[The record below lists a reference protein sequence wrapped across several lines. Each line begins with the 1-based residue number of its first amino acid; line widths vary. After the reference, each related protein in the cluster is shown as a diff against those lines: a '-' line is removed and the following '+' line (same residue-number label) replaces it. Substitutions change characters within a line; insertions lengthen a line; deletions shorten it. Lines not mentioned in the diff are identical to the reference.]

1 MSLLNLDGKKL
12 SFVIPC
18 YGSEKTIIS
27 VIEEIVTTVS
37 YKNPYEIIC
46 INDCSPDNVYEVL
59 KNLASNNENIKVIN
73 LAKNF
78 GQHNAL
84 MAGYR
89 HVTGDIIISLDDDG
103 QTSAKEC
110 YKLINALNED
120 NDVIYARYAEKKHS
134 LFKNFGS
141 KMAALMGRIL
151 LDVPKDLYLS
161 SYFAC
166 KRYVIDEIARYENPY
181 SYLGGLVLRS
191 TKKIGNVD
199 IIHKAREV
207 GSTGYTF
214 KKLLGLWL
222 NGFTAFSVKPLRI
235 ATIVGLICSV
245 VGFMYGIWVILNKL
259 FINFDSP
266 IGYSSTMAAIMFI
279 GGMIMLMLGLIG
291 EYIGRIYISIN
302 NAPQYVIREKIN
314 CEIKD
319 KKEKV
324 NE

>member
-1 MSLLNLDGKKL
+1 MINKKL

-18 YGSEKTIIS
+18 YGSEKTIES
-27 VIEEIVTTVS
+27 VIEEIVNTVS

-46 INDCSPDNVYEVL
+46 VNDCSPDGVYEAL
-59 KNLASNNENIKVIN
+59 KSLARNNENIKVLN

-103 QTSAKEC
+103 QTPAKEC
-110 YKLINALNED
+110 YKLINALND
-120 NDVIYARYAEKKHS
+120 DKDVIYARYAQKKHS

-141 KMAALMGRIL
+141 KMAAWMGKVL
-151 LDVPKDLYLS
+151 LNISKDLYIS
-161 SYFAC
+161 SYFVC
-166 KRYVIDEIARYENPY
+166 KRYVINEIIRYENPY
-181 SYLGGLVLRS
+181 SYLGGLIVRA

-199 IIHKAREV
+199 INHRAREV
-207 GSTGYTF
+207 GRTGYTF
-214 KKLLGLWL
+214 KKLISLWL

-235 ATIVGLICSV
+235 ATILGFVCSLF
-245 VGFMYGIWVILNKL
+245 GFTYGIWTIIKKM
-259 FINFDSP
+259 FINSSSP
-266 IGYSSTMAAIMFI
+266 MGYSSMMAAIMFI

-314 CEIKD
+314 YDIQD
-319 KKEKV
+319 QKEKV
-324 NE
+324 YE